1 MYSVTT
7 QSGSEYR
14 VDAREGAV
22 PARTSGTISET
33 SKTNSVS
40 LSAEFD
46 SAVDSRLSPR
56 GSNLMN

>member
-46 SAVDSRLSPR
+46 STVDSRLPR
-56 GSNLMN
+56 VD